1 MIYHVREI
9 DIADN
14 LLQNG
19 ASRSEAYLGH
29 YNSSMMKLFGEELVA
44 KSRFGT
50 KYASEE
56 CVECHLKTMSQHQ

>member
-14 LLQNG
+14 LLQKG
-19 ASRSEAYLGH
+19 VSRSEDYEAFWR
-29 YNSSMMKLFGEELVA
+29 KELVA
-44 KSRFGT
+44 KSRLGT

-56 CVECHLKTMSQHQ
+56 CVECHLKTMSQHH